1 MGEPIKEGRLFE
13 SIRRLLATAL
23 ELAQVRIDLL
33 STELELEKRRVFDGL
48 LWAAIAV
55 ILLGV
60 GLVMACSFVLLLFWD
75 NYRLWAAGAMAFL
88 LLAGG
93 ALLVRMARQRLRSVT
108 GMLHLSLLEL
118 ERDISDLRSSNT
130 HEQR

>member
-1 MGEPIKEGRLFE
+1 MVEPVKEGRLFA

-48 LWAAIAV
+48 LWGAIAV
-55 ILLGV
+55 IVLGV

-75 NYRLWAAGAMAFL
+75 SHRLWAAGAMAFFL
-88 LLAGG
+88 LTGG
-93 ALLVRMARQRLRSVT
+93 ALLVMRARQRLRSVS
-108 GMLHLSLLEL
+108 GMFHLSLQEL
-118 ERDISDLRSSNT
+118 ERDVSDLRSSNA
-130 HEQR
+130 HE

>member
-1 MGEPIKEGRLFE
+1 MGEPAKEGRLFA

-23 ELAQVRIDLL
+23 ELAQVRLDLL

-55 ILLGV
+55 IVLGV
-60 GLVMACSFVLLLFWD
+60 GLVMACSFILLLFWD
-75 NYRLWAAGAMAFL
+75 NYRLWAAGAMTL
-88 LLAGG
+88 LLLGG
-93 ALLVRMARQRLRSVT
+93 GTLLVMKARQRLRSAS

-118 ERDISDLRSSNT
+118 ERDISDLRSSNA